1 MPLTQREFD
10 KQYEELINRI
20 QRKATPFPHDTTTR
34 QIARRK
40 RALADPFFF
49 AATYFPHYIDVGE
62 KYRDVWKDPNR
73 SVDWVEAGFAPVH
86 TQFFSIAAELGRFNI
101 LAAFRESA
109 KDTLLGK
116 IDVIRKLVIDDR
128 DVMRWF
134 IPVVAMTDDKAE
146 GKIIPIKLELERN
159 VRLRS
164 DFGELVGN
172 VKWEQDHF
180 VLGNGRGM
188 RAYGRNIALR
198 GEESFGHRPD
208 HIILNDVNDPMKP
221 DGAGQVQKFVD
232 SVKSD
237 ILLSVNSTRWSAL
250 FLCNY
255 TVKGDI
261 VDALMTWKHT
271 DHYGKHVF
279 RALVPNPL
287 ETKDDREIARQ
298 CREAGY
304 GVNRKSAWEARH
316 PTVRLLWEEK
326 SDPVTFSSERQMIP
340 RNRKDQLFKDEYL
353 RFHTREQLA
362 QTRYVFYTGND
373 PSAKDAGDPK
383 AIVTVGYGIRPDG
396 TPHIPV
402 VRAWIEQRG
411 IDDMLIEGFRHNQL
425 YTPKRFGL
433 EVVGSQILFKREYK
447 RLQKSYGPLPIHEIE
462 TKGESKES
470 RIQRLAPF
478 IKEGIIT
485 FDPEDPGQEILLR
498 QLTAFPN
505 GGDVRNGGVG
515 DDGPDAL
522 EMAVRMILEFE
533 HDVELLYE
541 TVERRSIRFAAEG
554 AY

>member
-10 KQYEELINRI
+10 KQFGELIGRI
-20 QRKATPFPHDTTTR
+20 QRKATPFPHDTTTK

-40 RALADPFFF
+40 RAIADPFFF
-49 AATYFPHYIDVGE
+49 AATYFPHYIDVADE
-62 KYRDVWKDPNR
+62 YRDVWKDPDE
-73 SVDWVEAGFAPVH
+73 SVDWVEAGFSPDH
-86 TQFFSIAAELGRFNI
+86 RRFFDIAGTLGKFNI

-116 IDVIRKLVIDDR
+116 IDVIRKLVCDGDD
-128 DVMRWF
+128 VIRWF
-134 IPVVAMTDDKAE
+134 VPVVAMTKDKAE
-146 GKIIPIKLELERN
+146 GKIIPIRLELEKN

-180 VLGNGRGM
+180 VLSNGRAM
-188 RAYGRNIALR
+188 KAYGRDMALR
-198 GEESFGHRPD
+198 GEENFGHRPD
-208 HIILNDVNDPMKP
+208 HVILNDVNDPMKP
-221 DGAGQVQKFVD
+221 DSAAQVQKFVD
-232 SVKSD
+232 SIKGD

-250 FLCNY
+250 YLCNY

-271 DHYGKHVF
+271 DHYGKHIF
-279 RALVPNPL
+279 RALVPNPV
-287 ETKDDREIARQ
+287 ETKKEREIARE

-304 GVNRKSAWEARH
+304 GVDRKSAWEARH
-316 PTVRLLWEEK
+316 PTLRLLKEE
-326 SDPVTFSSERQMIP
+326 SDDPDTFSSERQMIP
-340 RNRKDQLFKDEYL
+340 RNRKDQLFKDEYI
-353 RFHTREQLA
+353 RFHTKEELA
-362 QTRYVFYTGND
+362 GVHYVHYTGND

-383 AIVTVGYGIRPDG
+383 AIITVGYGIRPDG

-402 VRAWIEQRG
+402 RRAWIEQRG
-411 IDDMLIEGFRHNQL
+411 IDDMLVEGFRHKQL
-425 YTPKRFGL
+425 FNPKRFGL

-447 RLQKSYGPLPIHEIE
+447 RLQKRFGPLPIHEIE

-478 IKEGIIT
+478 VKEGIIT
-485 FDPEDPGQEILLR
+485 FDPQDPGQEILLR

-505 GGDVRNGGVG
+505 AGSVRDGGLG

-533 HDVELLYE
+533 HEVDLLYE
-541 TVERRSIRFAAEG
+541 TVERRELRFAAEG